1 MMEIPV
7 EVKEINKKLADLYG
21 KTDDGRPYF
30 RLVWPHDQREHRFG
44 DFAYSN
50 GSGLITK
57 KEYNVVRERLKYAHL
72 NGKNRWMLEFL
83 AFPPKPGAW
92 GPELL
97 GIENGSY
104 ECVWLFDFKE
114 YRIPN
119 FDAVQGV
126 VSFWLHKGDVK
137 KMSPEEL
144 ANLERL
150 SFEQEVKDTFDF
162 LDNESP
168 DLAHAIKHGE
178 AVFLEDK
185 DKKNEVHSNL
195 VLSGTNSRTETGAE
209 SNGIQST
216 GE

>member
-1 MMEIPV
+1 MMEIPE
-7 EVKEINKKLADLYG
+7 EVKEINKKLANLYG

-44 DFAYSN
+44 DFAYSQN
-50 GSGLITK
+50 GIITK
-57 KEYNVVRERLKYAHL
+57 REENVVRERLKYSYL
-72 NGKNRWMLEFL
+72 NGKDRWMLEFL
-83 AFPPKPGAW
+83 AFPPKTGAW

-104 ECVWLFDFKE
+104 ECVWLFDYKE
-114 YRIPN
+114 YRIPS
-119 FDAVQGV
+119 FEAVQGV
-126 VSFWLHKGDVK
+126 VSFWLYKGNVE
-137 KMSPEEL
+137 KMSPEEIRE
-144 ANLERL
+144 LEKL

-185 DKKNEVHSNL
+185 GNKDEVHSDL
-195 VLSGTNSRTETGAE
+195 VLSSPDSRVEAGPE
-209 SNGIQST
+209 SN
-216 GE
+216 